1 MCEIF
6 VIYFTFH
13 TITVTVLKH
22 KGDFML
28 NYIWSG
34 LVVISIVCAALLGN
48 TNELSTALLE
58 SGASSIELLLTM
70 AGIMCLWSGI
80 MKIAEESGFTS
91 VIAKLF
97 APLLRPLFPDLSKDS
112 PAFRSITMNISANIL
127 GLGNAA
133 TPFGLKAMEQLH
145 TLNDR
150 SDTASNEMV
159 VFVVMNTA
167 SLQLL
172 PTTVATLR
180 QSYGSAAPFEII
192 VPVWISSACA
202 LFVALS
208 IACTLNMKKQPVGC
222 TVRAGKQ

>member
-1 MCEIF
+1 
-6 VIYFTFH
+6 
-13 TITVTVLKH
+13 
-22 KGDFML
+22 ML

-34 LVVISIVCAALLGN
+34 LVIVSILCAAIFGNTSELSAALLN
-48 TNELSTALLE
+48 
-58 SGASSIELLLTM
+58 SGESSIELLLKM

-80 MKIAEESGFTS
+80 MKIAEESGFTTL
-91 VIAKLF
+91 IARLF
-97 APLLRPLFPDLSKDS
+97 SPILRPLFPSLDRNS

-150 SDTASNEMV
+150 SDTASNEMI

-172 PTTVATLR
+172 PTTIATLR
-180 QSYGSAAPFEII
+180 QSYGSTAPFGII

-202 LFVALS
+202 LTMALS
-208 IACTLNMKKQPVGC
+208 IACILNMRK
-222 TVRAGKQ
+222 R